1 MPVTTNTRKLAALL
15 GASGAGIGTDGLLQA
30 AGVDANLA
38 TQAEIDLKSNNTD
51 LVNVRSDIS
60 TVALRQAIGDNHVAY
75 NLPNSFVDQFQDG
88 SGIGSESGGNRN
100 ALEYWSSESTI
111 AEHANDGNTKLLLHM
126 NGSNAGQV
134 FTDSSTSPHTMVRT
148 SQLNGH
154 PTTQTAIKK
163 FGTASAYFGN
173 GTGAAGSH
181 GNSLYAADSADWN
194 FQSAAFTLE
203 AWIYKLTDATVGNS
217 SMAIFGQANSNT
229 SDVGGSWHF
238 NTSTTGKLH
247 FNTYQRN
254 GSNMTG
260 NFSHTSTQSLLNNTW
275 YHVAVTRDGD
285 TIRMYI
291 NGVQERA
298 DALSGGGAFVVN
310 DLGGR
315 LYISKRAYNNSYGYF
330 RGYMDEM
337 RISNVCRYPAGR
349 VFSPNQVT
357 NATGT
362 LIGTANVPSTAQTKV
377 SGVLLYKDFNGT
389 ATLGTDLIIYVTCNG
404 GTNWTQLA
412 AGDMTTITPVFSTGI
427 KMVKL
432 AEKTCTSGSDVR
444 YKAVFANQSAAKM
457 TQLHGIGLNY

>member
-38 TQAEIDLKSNNTD
+38 TQAEIDLKTNNTD

-100 ALEYWSSESTI
+100 ALEYWASESNQ
-111 AEHANDGNTKLLLHM
+111 AAFANDSNTLFLAHM
-126 NGSNAGQV
+126 DGSVDGTT
-134 FTDSSTSPHTMVRT
+134 FTDSSTSPHTITRDT
-148 SQLNGH
+148 NLNGH
-154 PTTQTAIKK
+154 PTTQQNIKK

-173 GTGAAGSH
+173 GTGGVGSH
-181 GNSLYAADSADWN
+181 GNSLYAADSADWD

-203 AWIYKLTDATVGNS
+203 TWAYKIADATSGNS
-217 SMAIFGQANSNT
+217 TMEIFNQAKT
-229 SDVGGSWHF
+229 DTTDVGGSWHMG
-238 NTSTTGKLH
+238 TSTTGKLN
-247 FNTYQRN
+247 FNTYHRN
-254 GSNMTG
+254 GSNQTG
-260 NFSHTSTQSLLNNTW
+260 NFSQQSPQSLLNNRW
-275 YHVAVTRDGD
+275 YHLAVTRDGD

-291 NGVQERA
+291 DGVQAEA
-298 DALSGGGAFVVN
+298 TALSGGGDFVVN

-315 LYISKRAYNNSYGYF
+315 LYISRRAYNNNYGYW
-330 RGYMDEM
+330 RGYLDEM

-349 VFSPNQVT
+349 TFLPSQVI

-362 LIGTANVPSTAQTKV
+362 LIGTANVPSTARTKV
-377 SGVLLYKDFNGT
+377 SGVLLYKDFNGA
-389 ATLGTDLIIYVTCNG
+389 ATLGTDLIIYFTCNG

-444 YKAVFANQSAAKM
+444 YKAVFANQTTAKM